1 MRLNGSCHC
10 RAVRFS
16 VESRQP
22 VPYQLCY
29 CTICSKTQGGG
40 GYAINLA
47 GDAET
52 LEVEG
57 REHTRSYHAVM
68 REEGAPDQYSEAER
82 VFCGRCGSALWL
94 YDKSWPELIHP
105 FASAIDT
112 ELPIPPERTHLM
124 LAFKANWVVPRIG
137 KHDQKFDEYPT
148 ESIADWHQ
156 RLGLED
162 AHGG

>member
-1 MRLNGSCHC
+1 MRLDGSCHC

-16 VESRQP
+16 LESRHP

-29 CTICSKTQGGG
+29 CTICCKTQGGG

-47 GDAET
+47 GDATT
-52 LEVEG
+52 LEIAG
-57 REHTRSYHAVM
+57 RDHTRSYHAVM
-68 REEGAPDQYSEAER
+68 REDGAPDRESEAER

-94 YDKSWPELIHP
+94 YDKNWPDLIHP

-112 ELPIPPERTHLM
+112 VLPIPPERTHLM
-124 LAFKANWVVPRIG
+124 LGFKASWVVPRIG
-137 KHDQKFDEYPT
+137 VHDQQFDEYPT

-162 AHGG
+162 DAGT

>member
-16 VESRQP
+16 LESRHP

-29 CTICSKTQGGG
+29 CTICRKTQGGG

-47 GDAET
+47 GDATT
-52 LEVEG
+52 LDVEG
-57 REHTRSYHAVM
+57 RSHTRSYHAIM
-68 REEGAPDQYSEAER
+68 REDGAPDRHSEAER

-94 YDKSWPELIHP
+94 YDKNWPELIHP

-112 ELPIPPERTHLM
+112 ELPVPPERTHLM
-124 LAFKANWVVPRIG
+124 LGSKANWVVPRIG
-137 KHDQKFDEYPT
+137 KHDQQFDEYPT

-162 AHGG
+162 EPPE

>member
-1 MRLNGSCHC
+1 MRLEGSCHC
-10 RAVRFS
+10 RVVRFS
-16 VESRQP
+16 LSSRHP

-29 CTICSKTQGGG
+29 CSICRKTQGGG

-47 GDAET
+47 GDADT

-57 REHTRSYHAVM
+57 RSQTRTYHAIL
-68 REEGAPDQYSEAER
+68 RASDGSERQSDAER

-94 YDKSWPELIHP
+94 YDPSWPELIHP
-105 FASAIDT
+105 FASAIDS
-112 ELPIPPERTHLM
+112 ELPMAPEHTHLM
-124 LAFKANWVVPRIG
+124 LGSRPGWVEPAIVPG
-137 KHDQKFDEYPT
+137 DAQFDQFPD

-162 AHGG
+162 GDDD